1 MTTSKFHLRHWIPEY
16 GVLALLALAIASV
29 ALFASTPPGY
39 ADHEDGHDGPEEA
52 DDIPLPEDITDPI
65 NTNPALIVWFG
76 LPALMMDDKA
86 YTIGET
92 DQDPSPLPAATT
104 ETPPGASGVN
114 VTYSVTGLPDGLTLN
129 DSRIIV
135 GTPAATTAQ
144 PVTVTYTATAKVVN
158 GDGSEGRTQ
167 TATMKFTVTVNTA
180 VAFSAETIE
189 YLRTNLIVY
198 DLKQKKWMGA
208 GDDGKVVLPAASGGT
223 GALTYGL
230 YITKTLQ
237 PLTEAAPGIT
247 FDSATR
253 KIGGTPPSL
262 DFWWVT
268 YWARDVNGSTA
279 TTAATILKRVGGL

>member
-1 MTTSKFHLRHWIPEY
+1 MTTSRSHPRRRIPEY
-16 GVLALLALAIASV
+16 GVLALLALLLASV
-29 ALFASTPPGY
+29 VLLAQPPSVY
-39 ADHEDGHDGPEEA
+39 ADHEAGHDGPEEA
-52 DDIPLPEDITDPI
+52 DDIPFGDAIADPI

-86 YTIGET
+86 YTVGVL

-114 VTYSVTGLPDGLTLN
+114 VTYTATGLPAGLTLN

-135 GTPAATTAQ
+135 GTPAAVTAQ
-144 PVTVTYTATAKVVN
+144 PATVTYTATAKVVN

-167 TATMKFTVTVNTA
+167 SASMKFTVTVNTA

-208 GDDGKVVLPAASGGT
+208 GDDGKVVLPAASGGS
-223 GALTYGL
+223 GALSYGL

-237 PLTEAAPGIT
+237 PLTVAAPGIT

-268 YWARDVNGSTA
+268 YWARDKNGSTA